1 MFGGTASL
9 RQSWNWS
16 DFRFRRDV
24 LWQGNRLP
32 VVPEH
37 QYRAELTWRHASG
50 LFLSPS
56 VEWRISDVWVDYA
69 NTLKAPGYEVLG
81 LTAGAQLGNGIE
93 VFAEARNLGDRRHT
107 PEFSAVTDARIA
119 STAVFTPGEGR
130 SLFVGLRVRR

>member
-1 MFGGTASL
+1 MFGGTTSL
-9 RQSWNWS
+9 RQTWNWS
-16 DFRFRRDV
+16 DFRFRRDT

-50 LFLSPS
+50 VFLSPS

-81 LTAGAQLGNGIE
+81 LTAGASW
-93 VFAEARNLGDRRHT
+93 AT
-107 PEFSAVTDARIA
+107 A
-119 STAVFTPGEGR
+119 SRYSPKRAIWGTGAIRPSFLP
-130 SLFVGLRVRR
+130 